1 MTSKQTKSRKKTAA
15 DLGVPKPY
23 LSPTGTFKPGMDA
36 RLKSD
41 LILAVLDQPAPNALV
56 KWTKPKAVVL
66 LARFPQW
73 KPFLDKKRE
82 ILARPKPTAKAKP
95 AAKPAAKRAT
105 RKRTGAAR

>member
-1 MTSKQTKSRKKTAA
+1 VPAKQTKSTKKTAA
-15 DLGVPKPY
+15 DLGVPKAY

-95 AAKPAAKRAT
+95 VAKRTT
-105 RKRTGAAR
+105 RKRTAAK